1 MKSKERLMKILVC
14 IAAAIII
21 VFFIAE
27 LFTIAGRSYTT
38 KTVYEDTVLETV
50 DARMFVIR
58 DEVLLTNQA
67 SGVTVQLAENGE
79 RVSKGSEIA
88 AVFPSVE
95 VANNYLQINS
105 LKEKLEVYKK
115 IDNQLKLA
123 NIDLSKLNS
132 EIDSEFL
139 SILDSVY
146 DNEYVGVN
154 ESKLTFSE
162 KLSSKQISIGETVDC
177 SAKIAQLSDSITA
190 LSSVSAPNS
199 IITAEESGFYV
210 GRADGFENIITV
222 KDIDNLTVEMLEKAL
237 SAESSEIPDNSIGK
251 IIYGYNWYVATV
263 LDAANTVGF
272 KQGKAVKLLL
282 GESGTD
288 AVRTK
293 VHSVKAIDDRKTLV
307 VFSCNLMNDELASI
321 RKVDGKVIINEYS
334 GLKVPKEALRFDEN
348 GNPGVYIRRADIVN
362 FRSLNI
368 VYTAESFVVAVDSD
382 DVELDYKHLKLYDEI
397 IISGKDLKDGMV
409 IG

>member
-67 SGVTVQLAENGE
+67 SGVTVQLADNGE

-177 SAKIAQLSDSITA
+177 SAKIAQLNDSISA

-199 IITAEESGFYV
+199 IVTAEESGFYV

-222 KDIDNLTVEMLEKAL
+222 KDIDNLTAEMLEHAL
-237 SAESSEIPDNSIGK
+237 AAESNEIPDNSIGK

-288 AVRTK
+288 SVKTK

-307 VFSCNLMNDELASI
+307 IFSCNLMNDELASV

-368 VYTAESFVVAVDSD
+368 VYTAESFVVAADSD
-382 DVELDYKHLKLYDEI
+382 DIELDYKHLKLYDEI